1 MTEYLEKRRTRNSS
15 RAISKGF
22 VKIGKNG
29 LSVISFNL
37 LLASSV
43 SAATTSAPIQGA
55 WVLISALIPVILFYI
70 LLALSL
76 RSFYAISKREKSPSF
91 WLWLHPAVVTAGEFG
106 EASISSLQL
115 LWFTLIVLFIAFKGL
130 IAGWLLSP
138 LSADVLSLLGFPAAS
153 KIVSVVISN
162 SRLRLSLDNW
172 NWLINNQFLRKSNTI
187 DPRETAGWKDLI
199 LMDGVF
205 DPVRF
210 QLIVFSFLVG
220 FAMLRGG
227 SLNFDIGQWSTLL
240 AGSNFVYLGGKAV
253 SPTSIKDLDVLL
265 NDIRGRKIGRGE
277 ASNEEK
283 ESIGNAIESAFG
295 RKALGS
301 VFS

>member
-1 MTEYLEKRRTRNSS
+1 MAKYLTKRRTHNSS
-15 RAISKGF
+15 RAISNGF
-22 VKIGKNG
+22 AKIGKN
-29 LSVISFNL
+29 VIVAISFSL

-43 SAATTSAPIQGA
+43 SAASRSDPSQGA
-55 WVLISALIPVILFYI
+55 VDILVALIPVVVFYS
-70 LLALSL
+70 LLAMSL
-76 RSFYAISKREKSPSF
+76 RSFYVISKREKSPSF

-130 IAGWLLSP
+130 ITGWQLSP
-138 LSADVLSLLGFPAAS
+138 LSADVLSLLGFPAAT
-153 KIVSVVISN
+153 KIASVVISN

-172 NWLINNQFLRKSNTI
+172 NWLINNQFLRKGNTI
-187 DPRETAGWKDLI
+187 DPRETAGLKDLI
-199 LMDGVF
+199 LTDGVF

-227 SLNFDIGQWSTLL
+227 SLNFPIGQWNTLL

-253 SPTSIKDLDVLL
+253 SPTSIKEFDVLL
-265 NDIRGRKIGRGE
+265 SDIRSREIGRGE
-277 ASNEEK
+277 ASKAEK
-283 ESIGNAIESAFG
+283 ESIGNALESAYG

-301 VFS
+301 AFS